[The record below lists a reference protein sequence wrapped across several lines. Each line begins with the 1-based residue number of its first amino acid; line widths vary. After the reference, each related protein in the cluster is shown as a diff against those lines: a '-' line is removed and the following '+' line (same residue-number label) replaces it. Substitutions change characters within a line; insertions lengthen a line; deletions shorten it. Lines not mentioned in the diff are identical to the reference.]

1 MVTSFRRLFLLAA
14 AACLATPTM
23 AAAKEE
29 EEQLSLPRAHVIN
42 LQQRPERLKRFE
54 NRLQAIGDDDDGM
67 NSKRRPFMDYS
78 VLRASNITDAQE
90 AIDAGIVRFD
100 REWADRVGGG
110 RIGRRTMTLG
120 EVGCA
125 LSHVRAWHS
134 IAEELG
140 PTETEKYAIVF
151 EDDAV
156 LSVDFPSRIRDVVE
170 SATKNNADFVYLAY
184 RSSDINERIEVDE
197 YLQTCVFNWWA
208 LAYMV
213 TGSAAAKLASSSK
226 LYLQNLIPVDDY
238 LPIILG
244 TTDGWTEDFI
254 GTRLNCFTVMGE
266 QLAMP
271 DYDNNEGVSDTEK
284 SDIALTQTQVQVE
297 DDTPLVIFTVATDSD
312 HFGYQSLRRSAGF
325 FGHTLINLGEG
336 KKWGGYNTK
345 LILMKEAL
353 EKIMDDDQLVL
364 FVDGYDTILQRGPE
378 DIIERFEHL
387 LEEFQ
392 QQNGEEAIFFGAEH
406 NCWPS
411 EEVCSQY
418 EKGTEYSSPYSYLNS
433 GTYIGRVGLIRA
445 LLEDV
450 PSRPDEDDQL
460 YMSKQLVRYVQS
472 GGDSGVPIVLDSER
486 ILFHALLNNE
496 PSWTIEEGND
506 GYHWLY
512 QDGVIPAVL
521 HGQGPAKHT
530 LIGMSNYI
538 PGKENCERSC

>member
-1 MVTSFRRLFLLAA
+1 MATYRRLLSLAA
-14 AACLATPTM
+14 VATWTWAAVHQPQQALAND
-23 AAAKEE
+23 KE
-29 EEQLSLPRAHVIN
+29 EEQLSVLPRAHVIN
-42 LQQRPERLKRFE
+42 LQQRPERLKRFK
-54 NRLQAIGDDDDGM
+54 NRLRAIGIGDDNDDV
-67 NSKRRPFMDYS
+67 SSLDYS
-78 VLRASNITDAQE
+78 VLQASNMNDAQE

-100 REWADRVGGG
+100 REWADRVKGGA
-110 RIGRRTMTLG
+110 IGRRAMTLG

-140 PTETEKYAIVF
+140 SSSEEYAIVF

-156 LSVDFPSRIRDVVE
+156 LSVDFPSRIGDVVE

-184 RSSDINERIEVDE
+184 RQSEINERIEVDE
-197 YLQTCVFNWWA
+197 HLQTCVFNWWA

-213 TGSAAAKLASSSK
+213 TGSAAAKLASSSE

-244 TTDGWTEDFI
+244 TLDGWTEDFH

-266 QLAMP
+266 PLAEP

-284 SDIALTQTQVQVE
+284 SDIALTPTQEVQVE
-297 DDTPLVIFTVATDSD
+297 DDTPLLIFTVATDSD
-312 HFGYQSLRRSAGF
+312 HFGFQSLRRSAEF

-345 LILMKEAL
+345 LILMREAL
-353 EKIMDDDQLVL
+353 QKIVGDDQLIL

-378 DIIERFEHL
+378 DIIERFDYL
-387 LEEFQ
+387 LEKFQ
-392 QQNGEEAIFFGAEH
+392 QQHGEEAIFFGAEH

-433 GTYIGRVGLIRA
+433 GTYIGRARVIRA
-445 LLEDV
+445 LLKGV

-460 YMSKQLVRYVQS
+460 YISKELVRYVQS
-472 GGDSGVPIVLDSER
+472 DGASGVPIVLDSER
-486 ILFHALLNNE
+486 ILFHALLNKE
-496 PSWTIEEGND
+496 PSWTIGGGND
-506 GYHWLY
+506 GYYWLY

-530 LIGMSNYI
+530 LIGISNYI
-538 PGKENCERSC
+538 PGK